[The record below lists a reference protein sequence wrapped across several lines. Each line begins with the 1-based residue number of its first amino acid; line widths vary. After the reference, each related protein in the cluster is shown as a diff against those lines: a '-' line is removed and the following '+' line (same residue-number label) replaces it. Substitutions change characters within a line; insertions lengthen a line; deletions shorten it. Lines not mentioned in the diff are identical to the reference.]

1 MDWVSRHRLQIL
13 NEPPTIA
20 ELAIE
25 AARAYRETFGQE
37 PRAIGVAP
45 GRVNLIGEHVDYE
58 GGLVLPMAIDRW
70 LAVALG
76 TNDDE
81 VLRGTSQQAGGPD
94 SAISECSEWREGGD
108 VNRDGWLK
116 YAAGVWHGYRERGWD
131 ARGVNLAVASSI
143 PPGAGLSSS
152 AALETATAVAMEFA
166 GAPALSPDERAMLCL
181 KAEHDFAGVP
191 CGAMDQLVVGK
202 AEAGQALLIDCRS
215 LETSPV
221 RLPDGI
227 GILVVNT
234 GVRHEL
240 GASEYPRRRAEC
252 REAAG
257 LLGVESLRDAA
268 LDGVEKTLAGAGRET
283 IRNRAEHV
291 VREIART
298 RRFSEAMDAS
308 DLAAAGALMR
318 ESHDSLRDL
327 FEVSCAELDAL
338 VSIGR
343 ELPEVLGCRMTG
355 GGFGGSAVFLVAELS
370 IDAVARE
377 IQTHYRAET
386 GVDAEAL
393 RVSPVGAARALDP
406 STLED
411 RFATAAVL

>member
-1 MDWVSRHRLQIL
+1 MNQSR
-13 NEPPTIA
+13 TIA
-20 ELAIE
+20 DLAIE
-25 AARAYRETFGQE
+25 ASRDYREQFGHE

-76 TNDDE
+76 TNDDG
-81 VLRGTSQQAGGPD
+81 VLRGISRQIAGPGG
-94 SAISECSEWREGGD
+94 AISEWREGVD
-108 VNRDGWLK
+108 TVSCGWLK
-116 YAAGVWHGYRERGWD
+116 YVGGVWHGYRELGWD
-131 ARGVNLAVASSI
+131 ARGVNFAVASSI

-152 AALETATAVAMEFA
+152 AALETATAAAMESA
-166 GAPALSPDERAMLCL
+166 GAPELSPDERAMLCL

-240 GASEYPRRRAEC
+240 AASEYPRRRAEC
-252 REAAG
+252 REAAA
-257 LLGVESLRDAA
+257 LLGVESLRDATM
-268 LDGVEKTLAGAGRET
+268 DGVEKSLAGEGRET

-291 VREIART
+291 IREIART
-298 RRFSEAMDAS
+298 RSFSEAMAAS

-338 VSIGR
+338 VTIGR
-343 ELPEVLGCRMTG
+343 DLPDVLGCRMTG
-355 GGFGGSAVFLVAELS
+355 GGFGGSAVFLVVESS
-370 IDAVARE
+370 IDAAARE
-377 IQTHYRAET
+377 IQARYRAET

-393 RVSPVGAARALDP
+393 RVYPVGAARAFDP
-406 STLED
+406 STIED
-411 RFATAAVL
+411 QLAAATPV